1 MSKKAQSKMQEIR
14 SGLKQAFVERDTEV
28 DALLTGLISKQ
39 SSLLLGPPGTGKSAV
54 VEALCSTFSGSFFSA
69 LMSKFTTPEEL
80 FGPYSLKALEQD
92 RYERVVDGYLPT
104 ADVAFLDEVFK
115 GSSAILNT
123 MLKVVNERIFINGGK
138 QVKVPLQALFGAS
151 NELPDGQELS
161 ALYDRFVVRLYV
173 DYVKS
178 DDNFK
183 NMLRLQS
190 AQLPRLTMADLQA
203 EQLAASQVVISDAM
217 IDLYT
222 RIRREV
228 KENGFTNVSDR
239 KWVQALRV
247 VQANAHLNGRT
258 SVIEEDFEV
267 LENIIWHEPGQIKQA
282 RKVVAKLVNPANEKL
297 VEISD
302 AIEEVYALFG
312 QKKMKP
318 SEANKKFK
326 DAAKRLND
334 LGLKNNSKAETL
346 QKKIEQ
352 KHKAIVDAVMH
363 GEE

>member
-1 MSKKAQSKMQEIR
+1 MSKKNQSKLQAIR
-14 SGLKQAFVERDTEV
+14 DGLKQAFVERDTEV

-54 VEALCSTFSGSFFSA
+54 VEALCSTFSGNFFSA

-92 RYERVVDGYLPT
+92 RYERVTDGYLPT

-123 MLKVVNERIFINGGK
+123 MLKVVNERVFINGGK

-161 ALYDRFVVRLYV
+161 ALYDRFVIRLYV
-173 DYVKS
+173 DYVKN
-178 DDNFK
+178 DDSFK
-183 NMLRLQS
+183 TMLRLQNT
-190 AQLPRLTMADLQA
+190 QLPQLTMADLAA
-203 EQLAASQVVISDAM
+203 EQAAATQVAISDEM
-217 IDLYT
+217 LELYT
-222 RIRREV
+222 KIRREV
-228 KENGFTNVSDR
+228 KESGFTNVSDR

-258 SVIEEDFEV
+258 AVIEDDFEI
-267 LENIIWHEPGQIKQA
+267 LESIIWHEPGQIKQA
-282 RKVVAKLVNPANEKL
+282 RKAIAKLINPANEKL

-302 AIEEVYALFG
+302 AIEEVYSLFN
-312 QKKMKP
+312 QKKMRP

-326 DAAKRLND
+326 DALKRLND
-334 LGLKNNSKAETL
+334 LNLKDNSKTETL
-346 QKKIEQ
+346 RKKIDQ
-352 KHKAIVDAVMH
+352 KHRAIVDAVMH

>member
-1 MSKKAQSKMQEIR
+1 MSKTKQTKLQEIR
-14 SGLKQAFVERDTEV
+14 NGLKQAFVERDTEV

-54 VEALCSTFSGSFFSA
+54 VEALCNTFSGSFFSA

-92 RYERVVDGYLPT
+92 RYERVTDGYLPT

-123 MLKVVNERIFINGGK
+123 MLKVVNERVFVNGGK

-151 NELPDGQELS
+151 NELPEGQELS
-161 ALYDRFVVRLYV
+161 ALYDRFVIRLYV

-178 DDNFK
+178 DDSFK
-183 NMLRLQS
+183 AMMRLNS
-190 AQLPRLTMADLQA
+190 AQLPQLTMADLLA
-203 EQLAASQVVISDAM
+203 EQEAAAKVSVSDAM
-217 IDLYT
+217 LDLYT
-222 RIRREV
+222 KIRREV

-247 VQANAHLNGRT
+247 VQAQAHLNGRT
-258 SVIEEDFEV
+258 AVTEDDFEI

-282 RKVVAKLVNPANEKL
+282 RKVIAKLINPANEKL

-302 AIEEVYALFG
+302 AIEEVYSLFS
-312 QKKMKP
+312 QKKMRP

-334 LGLKNNSKAETL
+334 LNLKDNSKAQAL

-352 KHKAIVDAVMH
+352 KHRAIVDAVMH
-363 GEE
+363 GDE